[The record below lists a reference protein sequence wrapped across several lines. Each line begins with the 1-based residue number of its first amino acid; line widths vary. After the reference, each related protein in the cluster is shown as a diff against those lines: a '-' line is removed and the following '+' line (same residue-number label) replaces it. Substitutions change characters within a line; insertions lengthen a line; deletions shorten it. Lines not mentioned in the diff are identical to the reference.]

1 MKTHC
6 AFCGNKNYKRKMS
19 IYCSKECG
27 AAAQELKIR
36 ERNNIYEENKLK
48 IKPCS
53 IKNFTNQN

>member
-1 MKTHC
+1 
-6 AFCGNKNYKRKMS
+6 MS

-48 IKPCS
+48 IK
-53 IKNFTNQN
+53 QNERPNVTIMDESKR